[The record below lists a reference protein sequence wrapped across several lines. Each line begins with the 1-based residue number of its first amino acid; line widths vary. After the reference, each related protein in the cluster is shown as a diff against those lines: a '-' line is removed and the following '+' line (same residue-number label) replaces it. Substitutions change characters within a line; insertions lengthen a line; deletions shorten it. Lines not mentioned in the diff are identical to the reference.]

1 MNKMQIRLKTVQ
13 CDEMQRERWRWRG
26 PGVPRFDE
34 PSKGVDMQAWV
45 RKEFESGSG

>member
-1 MNKMQIRLKTVQ
+1 MNKMQIKSKTVQ

-26 PGVPRFDE
+26 PGVPRFDA
-34 PSKGVDMQAWV
+34 PWRKAAMQTWV